1 MAIYTKV
8 SSRVSVWY
16 TIPKTKY
23 CVCVYVQ
30 YICNG
35 AAEADEEEEV
45 VVVV

>member
-8 SSRVSVWY
+8 SSVY
-16 TIPKTKY
+16 AIPKTKY